1 MFPSFG
7 YAVVF
12 CLMISTGSSRG
23 KPNNSKQSL
32 RKTTKMQEKQ
42 SFVVNNNCGLGQN
55 ERQTLS
61 LIKEKVHEIAANI
74 KNESA
79 CSTGWVQYGKSCYIV
94 IDISTAEWSA
104 ARRNCL
110 RIGGDLAK
118 ITSNHEN
125 QFVNNLIGNQVYT
138 TNHGVW
144 LGLHLKADNKFY
156 WTDGTL
162 LAGYNNWYP
171 GQPSHPST
179 EKCAQLYGKSSRGR
193 GKWNDI
199 PCTWNVSRPPV
210 ILCQKALK

>member
-1 MFPSFG
+1 MTTYPIIHIMMLAVRRFFFHFTRRKLPLLKVVSFPF
-7 YAVVF
+7 
-12 CLMISTGSSRG
+12 T
-23 KPNNSKQSL
+23 
-32 RKTTKMQEKQ
+32 
-42 SFVVNNNCGLGQN
+42 
-55 ERQTLS
+55 
-61 LIKEKVHEIAANI
+61 
-74 KNESA
+74 ESA

-193 GKWNDI
+193 GKWNDV